1 MPYWIENARL
11 KASSASIS
19 IWERVQRPYGKA
31 RFKVRMD
38 LGLIPERHDVTVIG
52 LWRNDDG
59 WCYGNPDTN
68 GIPDLRL
75 VYLVECG
82 WCAKKIGESP
92 DPAEAIRIAYEH
104 SPYVDR
110 GTFHRSRLYAANAV
124 LERDRVRV
132 RPRGRFTE
140 FGEIVVNAPPPETM
154 RRHA

>member
-1 MPYWIENARL
+1 
-11 KASSASIS
+11 
-19 IWERVQRPYGKA
+19 
-31 RFKVRMD
+31 MD

-92 DPAEAIRIAYEH
+92 DPRRRFVSLMNTRPMWTEAPSIARG
-104 SPYVDR
+104 STPPMPYLSAI
-110 GTFHRSRLYAANAV
+110 G
-124 LERDRVRV
+124 
-132 RPRGRFTE
+132 
-140 FGEIVVNAPPPETM
+140 
-154 RRHA
+154 